1 MSRYPARLLAS
12 FFGLGC
18 FLPAVLRAQQ
28 GPGTQADT
36 IFQHAQHLV
45 ADGRG
50 DAGRAIVQSQLDSAP
65 AGSPRYVEA
74 LYYRAALASTAA
86 DAEPDLRKIIIEYPL
101 SPWTADALMRLSQLE
116 LARGDNAQAQEHLQR
131 VVTEHPD
138 SPSRGRA
145 DFWLGRL
152 YFASNNAPAACAR
165 LADGLR
171 STPTAQVELRN
182 QMDYLNQRCAGVDTG
197 QVAATPAVSA
207 ATGAQ
212 ATPGTAA
219 RSGTLRANASPPVV
233 PTPAPP
239 AVRAKV
245 PAGVSAAFTVQVG
258 AYTTRRAADAMRAR
272 LAARGYAAR
281 VVGAVQPFRVRVGR
295 YATRAQAEPVAKAIH
310 GYVTEAE
317 PQ

>member
-1 MSRYPARLLAS
+1 MSRFAARLLAS
-12 FFGLGC
+12 FISLGC
-18 FLPAVLRAQQ
+18 CLPAALAAQQ
-28 GPGTQADT
+28 RASTPPDT
-36 IFQHAQHLV
+36 LFQHAQHLV
-45 ADGRG
+45 AEGHG
-50 DAGRAIVQSQLDSAP
+50 DAGRAIVQTQLDSAT
-65 AGSPRYVEA
+65 AGTPRYLEA

-116 LARGDNAQAQEHLQR
+116 LARGDNAQAQEHLLR

-152 YFASNNAPAACAR
+152 YFASGNAAAACAR

-171 STPTAQVELRN
+171 GTPSTQVELRN

-197 QVAATPAVSA
+197 QVAASPAVPG
-207 ATGAQ
+207 ATGAAPARAMP
-212 ATPGTAA
+212 ATTA
-219 RSGTLRANASPPVV
+219 
-233 PTPAPP
+233 
-239 AVRAKV
+239 
-245 PAGVSAAFTVQVG
+245 PAGSVAYTVQVA
-258 AYTTRRAADAMRAR
+258 AYSTQQAADAMRAH
-272 LAARGYAAR
+272 LASQGYVAR
-281 VVGAVQPFRVRVGR
+281 VVGVQKPFRVRVGR

-317 PQ
+317 PR

>member
-1 MSRYPARLLAS
+1 MSRYAARLVAS
-12 FFGLGC
+12 FFALGC
-18 FLPAVLRAQQ
+18 FLPAVLAAQQ
-28 GPGTQADT
+28 GPSTQPDT
-36 IFQHAQHLV
+36 IFEHAQHLV

-50 DAGRAIVQSQLDSAP
+50 DAGRAIVQAQLDSAP

-86 DAEPDLRKIIIEYPL
+86 DAEPDLRKVIIEYPL

-152 YFASNNAPAACAR
+152 YFATGNAPTACAR

-197 QVAATPAVSA
+197 QVAATPAVPA
-207 ATGAQ
+207 APGAK
-212 ATPGTAA
+212 ATPGTAS
-219 RSGTLRANASPPVV
+219 RPGTLRAGASPPVV

-239 AVRAKV
+239 AVRARV
-245 PAGVSAAFTVQVG
+245 QPSASAAYTIQAG
-258 AYTTRRAADAMRAR
+258 AYTTRQAADAMRAR
-272 LAARGYAAR
+272 LATQGYAAR
-281 VVGAVQPFRVRVGR
+281 VVGAQKPFRVRVGR
-295 YATRAQAEPVAKAIH
+295 YATRAQADSVAKAIH

-317 PQ
+317 PR

>member
-1 MSRYPARLLAS
+1 MSRFAARLLAS
-12 FFGLGC
+12 FISLGC
-18 FLPAVLRAQQ
+18 CLPAALAAQQ
-28 GPGTQADT
+28 RASTPPDT
-36 IFQHAQHLV
+36 LFQHAQHLV
-45 ADGRG
+45 AEGHG
-50 DAGRAIVQSQLDSAP
+50 DAGRAIVQTQLDSAT
-65 AGSPRYVEA
+65 AGSPRYLEA

-116 LARGDNAQAQEHLQR
+116 LARGDNAQAQEHLLR

-152 YFASNNAPAACAR
+152 YFASGNAAAACAR

-171 STPTAQVELRN
+171 GTPSTQVELRN

-197 QVAATPAVSA
+197 QVAATPAVPGATAAAPARAMPATTAPAGSA
-207 ATGAQ
+207 AY
-212 ATPGTAA
+212 
-219 RSGTLRANASPPVV
+219 
-233 PTPAPP
+233 
-239 AVRAKV
+239 
-245 PAGVSAAFTVQVG
+245 TVQVA
-258 AYTTRRAADAMRAR
+258 AYSTQQAADAMRAR
-272 LAARGYAAR
+272 LASQGYAAR
-281 VVGAVQPFRVRVGR
+281 VVGVQKPFRVRVGR

-317 PQ
+317 PR